1 MFCAVYTAIT
11 ASGTLFPAEKKCY
24 QPPEKFSKM
33 YAVTDKAAD
42 RVCVTI
48 FVHTGSTCD
57 IHIF

>member
-33 YAVTDKAAD
+33 YAVTDNTAD
-42 RVCVTI
+42 RGYVI
-48 FVHTGSTCD
+48 FFAHTGNARDT
-57 IHIF
+57 HIF